1 MKNQILNTLMTR
13 KEYVSGESL
22 SETLGVSRTAIWKA
36 IHKLKDEGYE
46 IEAIPNR
53 GYRLI
58 METADLVES
67 AILLHLEKESRF
79 TTIKVYESLDSTN
92 SEAKRLKVNKTM
104 DEGLIIAKE
113 QTAGKGRRGKLWTSV
128 KDEGVWA
135 SLVLVPDIPPMTASM
150 LTLIA
155 GLSAAM
161 AIEEKTGLE
170 VGIKWPNDLVISGK
184 KVCGILTEMSTEA
197 DYIQHV
203 VVGIGINVNQKIFDE
218 NLKDI
223 ATSLQIEL
231 GREVNRVEILCTF
244 LNHFETLYEK
254 FLKIMDLS
262 FMIEKYNQMC
272 VNVDR
277 ELRIIEYGEIKEVTG
292 IKVTEQGSLMVR
304 NKEGNTEIIYA
315 GDVSVRGIN
324 GYV

>member
-113 QTAGKGRRGKLWTSV
+113 QTAGKGRRGKLWASV
-128 KDEGVWA
+128 KDEGIWA
-135 SLVLVPDIPPMTASM
+135 SLVLVPDIPPMIASM

-231 GREVNRVEILCTF
+231 GREVNRVEILSTF
-244 LNHFETLYEK
+244 LNHFEKLYEK

-272 VNVDR
+272 VNVDQ
-277 ELRIIEYGEIKEVTG
+277 ELKIIEHGEIKQVTG
-292 IKVTEQGSLMVR
+292 IKVTNQGSLMVR